1 MLFSKSNNITLQE
14 TSGQDVI
21 FFFPNNISLNLAGPE
36 WTQQQKM
43 LIYFA
48 NTY

>member
-1 MLFSKSNNITLQE
+1 MLQE
-14 TSGQDVI
+14 TFGQDVI
-21 FFFPNNISLNLAGPE
+21 FFPNNISLNLAGPE